1 MSTEED
7 VEINVTM
14 RPRGFEE
21 TRRNVRD
28 ISDEGDRASMSYR
41 ALSRDF
47 MMTARSINIIN
58 REFLGNNAIVKDM
71 VGILYGLTAVLRLV
85 TVAEN
90 LLGMAALGNVAKHV
104 AETVAIQGK
113 AAALAIMQA
122 LSGPAGWAILAGAA
136 VIGASAIASM
146 NKPMKSMQLGG
157 IATYT
162 GPHLLHAGEV
172 VTNPQL
178 GQSPGHTFINI
189 DMKTGPISSQLD
201 VESMIEDMSSRIATE
216 TRRRT
221 GRT

>member
-28 ISDEGDRASMSYR
+28 ISDEGGRASTSYR

-58 REFLGNNAIVKDM
+58 REFLGNNVIIKDM
-71 VGILYGLTAVLRLV
+71 VGLLYGLTAALRLV
-85 TVAEN
+85 TVAEH
-90 LLGMAALGNVAKHV
+90 LLGTAALANVAKHIAEAGAIWTKV
-104 AETVAIQGK
+104 AAMI
-113 AAALAIMQA
+113 AAAAVNPLTWG
-122 LSGPAGWAILAGAA
+122 LLAGAVA
-136 VIGASAIASM
+136 IGVGTYAAM
-146 NKPMKSMQLGG
+146 KGGMKSMQLGG

-162 GPHLLHAGEV
+162 GPHFLHAGEV

-178 GQSPGHTFINI
+178 GQSVGHTFVNI
-189 DMKTGPISSQLD
+189 DMKTGPISSKID
-201 VESMIEDMSSRIATE
+201 VENMLTDMGTKVAKE

-221 GRT
+221 GHG